1 VLEGRHPMMSPVRRI
16 QLVHAVRRPLAG
28 PVWNLP
34 PQSVNREEHE
44 TTALLQPT
52 FTPTGLNTDSTGR
65 LELSATWREWSD
77 DGDTDRTVEYLHGET
92 IARGDPP
99 TLTIRHEFGDT
110 KHRRVTYTLKAISRY
125 REYFEATDPDDAF
138 QLSRAQAP
146 VNILSSARPPDLEVL
161 ATTPAFGWESQA
173 EEDRIERIRSS
184 LRLRVEIAAPWFETG
199 EGERLG
205 VIVAADGATPT
216 GPVTQAGRDP
226 LFASEPLPRFPSKDW
241 FTGFSE
247 RPVAHREL
255 DPETVIV
262 PYSVTRHD
270 DRWYADIQLAPPT
283 ASYAPFVRLALARF
297 QPDSLPGLALS
308 QIVLSDLVR
317 LLPDRRL
324 IVERNGADLRLTL
337 TGTGPNPPN
346 RLDAILEEASTPGG
360 VRPEL
365 VELVQLDDRPA
376 ENIPAWRPLPDHSL
390 TSERPDIPATLRM
403 PAGTAPLRLRVR
415 EVEPFDAPIA
425 SPSPAELRERTIFL
439 DVIPLPAD
447 WRPVS

>member
-1 VLEGRHPMMSPVRRI
+1 M
-16 QLVHAVRRPLAG
+16 
-28 PVWNLP
+28 
-34 PQSVNREEHE
+34 
-44 TTALLQPT
+44 
-52 FTPTGLNTDSTGR
+52 
-65 LELSATWREWSD
+65 
-77 DGDTDRTVEYLHGET
+77 
-92 IARGDPP
+92 
-99 TLTIRHEFGDT
+99 
-110 KHRRVTYTLKAISRY
+110 
-125 REYFEATDPDDAF
+125 
-138 QLSRAQAP
+138 
-146 VNILSSARPPDLEVL
+146 
-161 ATTPAFGWESQA
+161 
-173 EEDRIERIRSS
+173 
-184 LRLRVEIAAPWFETG
+184 
-199 EGERLG
+199 
-205 VIVAADGATPT
+205 
-216 GPVTQAGRDP
+216 
-226 LFASEPLPRFPSKDW
+226 
-241 FTGFSE
+241 
-247 RPVAHREL
+247 
-255 DPETVIV
+255 IV

-376 ENIPAWRPLPDHSL
+376 ENIPAWRPLPDHSWPCQ
-390 TSERPDIPATLRM
+390 RPDIPATLRM